1 MSVVKVVLTMEYQGH
16 HVFKAT
22 LVSQLNANKVL
33 SKDKLT
39 RVTNPICFDNNNGY
53 ISTSSSFTS
62 MLVKLGSDVGIFLC
76 LETRL

>member
-22 LVSQLNANKVL
+22 LVSQLNANMFL

-39 RVTNPICFDNNNGY
+39 
-53 ISTSSSFTS
+53 
-62 MLVKLGSDVGIFLC
+62 
-76 LETRL
+76 